1 MVYNGTRLRFVKL
14 YRNGK
19 LQLAH
24 SLNGRNEF
32 RARGAGGIND
42 AVVIRIVGLGQAL
55 GTEPQSVAAVDIP
68 AFTLSVYGGDI
79 FAHGSV
85 DILKHEV
92 FLAAEIALYDSGSD
106 IYRDIELHGIV

>member
-55 GTEPQSVAAVDIP
+55 GTEPQSVTAVDIP
-68 AFTLSVYGGDI
+68 AFTCVCNKLSV
-79 FAHGSV
+79 SLV
-85 DILKHEV
+85 ILQAIRINSISSCD
-92 FLAAEIALYDSGSD
+92 LTLII
-106 IYRDIELHGIV
+106 IYPLKLL